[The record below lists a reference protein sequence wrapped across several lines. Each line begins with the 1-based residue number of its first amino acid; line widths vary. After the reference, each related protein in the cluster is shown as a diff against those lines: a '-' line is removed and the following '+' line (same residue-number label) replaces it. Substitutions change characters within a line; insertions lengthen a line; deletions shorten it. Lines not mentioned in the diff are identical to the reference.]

1 MLTDFWRLPRSQDGY
16 LYANTQAMATS
27 FKNEVLLGAHQFG
40 AVTLV
45 SRGSLTSPT
54 KDSFKAALYL
64 ASASLGAATTAY
76 SATGEVSGTG
86 YTAGGIAVTNGTDPT
101 TSGTTAFWTPSASL
115 VYYHSDSDDIIRCG
129 AHLQLDPEQPRRQ
142 RAYVWVSDGHRWHV
156 HVDDADERR
165 DERAHSV
172 RVKCNGYTSVHD
184 CDNVI
189 VMDTADGNNALLSAS
204 IMANGVHGPDNASGL
219 FTGVTAFT
227 GLKITDDYTAT
238 LPDSYR
244 LRNGTIYKPSVF
256 RSIVTT
262 IPKSFKAVY
271 WNVSGKNASMCS
283 VFGLFKVG
291 PPVSGSRWGALGLDS
306 L

>member
-54 KDSFKAALYL
+54 KDSFKAAIYL

-115 VYYHSDSDDIIRCG
+115 VYSTVTLTTSFDAVLIYNSTQSN
-129 AHLQLDPEQPRRQ
+129 
-142 RAYVWVSDGHRWHV
+142 RAV
-156 HVDDADERR
+156 
-165 DERAHSV
+165 
-172 RVKCNGYTSVHD
+172 SVHTFGSQTVTTGTFTLTMPTND
-184 CDNVI
+184 A
-189 VMDTADGNNALLSAS
+189 TNALIRFA
-204 IMANGVHGPDNASGL
+204 
-219 FTGVTAFT
+219 
-227 GLKITDDYTAT
+227 
-238 LPDSYR
+238 
-244 LRNGTIYKPSVF
+244 
-256 RSIVTT
+256 
-262 IPKSFKAVY
+262 
-271 WNVSGKNASMCS
+271 
-283 VFGLFKVG
+283 
-291 PPVSGSRWGALGLDS
+291 
-306 L
+306 